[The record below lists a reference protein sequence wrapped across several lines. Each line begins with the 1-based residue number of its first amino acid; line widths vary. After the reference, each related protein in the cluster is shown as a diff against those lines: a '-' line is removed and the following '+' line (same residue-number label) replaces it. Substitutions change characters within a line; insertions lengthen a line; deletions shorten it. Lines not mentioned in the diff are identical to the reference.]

1 MRTCPSGTVSSPG
14 SGLPPYSMNS
24 IMSSWARGLISSS
37 SRDPTRDSPP
47 STEYVTSFKGSPLL
61 GTRDA
66 ALRILAARRVIRACQ
81 HVSISARQHFSWS
94 ACWSMRDARS
104 SIRLRSALRLQTLYS
119 PFSPGTAIDEP
130 VVQPIFAS
138 LPELHHLGL
147 DPVASPEGGAW
158 DLPPLVLRLEC
169 PDPFFQH
176 AP

>member
-1 MRTCPSGTVSSPG
+1 MRASPSDTVSSPG

-24 IMSSWARGLISSS
+24 IMSSWPRGLISSS

-61 GTRDA
+61 GSRDA

-81 HVSISARQHFSWS
+81 HFSWS
-94 ACWSMRDARS
+94 ACWSMRGA
-104 SIRLRSALRLQTLYS
+104 SILLRSASRLQALYS
-119 PFSPGTAIDEP
+119 PFSPDSVIDEP

-147 DPVASPEGGAW
+147 DPVAAPEGGAW

-176 AP
+176 APVF